1 MHLQLYFQI
10 YVVMWYIPYIYIYVE
25 TEDYIWSVFG
35 NIHSWTHALSLGVSS
50 LLPWHTLP
58 WAGLWPLVVRYVED
72 SNCNISDLST
82 PDPANTLCTLTSLH
96 FGLRSFL
103 FPVLPNCLTL
113 FQGPE
118 HVSLQ
123 GISHHTLQK
132 GAGDPELQRHSW
144 AAAQTPFLW
153 NPLALTAGKLGSNHV
168 FPWLGRKSHSL
179 QKYQFWDHSENSD

>member
-1 MHLQLYFQI
+1 M
-10 YVVMWYIPYIYIYVE
+10 E

-82 PDPANTLCTLTSLH
+82 PNPANTLCTLTSLH

-123 GISHHTLQK
+123 GISHHTHSRK
-132 GAGDPELQRHSW
+132 GQEIQSCRGASEQVPKLLSSGTLLPWQRENW
-144 AAAQTPFLW
+144 EVTMFFL
-153 NPLALTAGKLGSNHV
+153 G
-168 FPWLGRKSHSL
+168 
-179 QKYQFWDHSENSD
+179 

>member
-1 MHLQLYFQI
+1 M
-10 YVVMWYIPYIYIYVE
+10 E

-58 WAGLWPLVVRYVED
+58 WAGLWPLVVRGRFKLQHQWPVYSRPSEHTVYTHISALWPEIFPLPCPSRL
-72 SNCNISDLST
+72 SNPLSRARARFT
-82 PDPANTLCTLTSLH
+82 ARDQPP
-96 FGLRSFL
+96 
-103 FPVLPNCLTL
+103 
-113 FQGPE
+113 
-118 HVSLQ
+118 
-123 GISHHTLQK
+123 HTLQK
-132 GAGDPELQRHSW
+132 GAGDPELQRRIW
-144 AAAQTPFLW
+144 AGAQTPFLW